1 MARAAQHKCRNW
13 LLVAAWLSV
22 APAFG
27 QGQDERLAIRAA
39 IDALQAEQQALY
51 QQFQMLQALQLNEQR
66 LAYDALGAQ
75 SGPPRNYEDVI
86 REREDAAARAT
97 AYQIDMDELY
107 ERHRAIE
114 QQKQPLLERLH
125 ELSLP
130 PPTQ

>member
-1 MARAAQHKCRNW
+1 MARAVQRSAKSW
-13 LLVAAWLSV
+13 LLAAAWLCV

-39 IDALQAEQQALY
+39 IESLQAEQQALY

-66 LAYDALGAQ
+66 FAYDALGPQ

-86 REREDAAARAT
+86 REHEDAAARAT

-114 QQKQPLLERLH
+114 QQKQPLLERLR
-125 ELSLP
+125 ELSLQP
-130 PPTQ
+130 PAP